1 MTTAIDPAAL
11 AQMLDLMAQA
21 LRMLPAAGVQP
32 AVADQQTG
40 RTLDQWLDAHQAEME
55 AGRGYKV
62 QTLRNKRSL
71 LDHCRRLWGSLPIE
85 QLRPHEVAAGLR
97 TFPAEQGST
106 AHRVLG
112 ELRDAYAE
120 AIAAGW
126 VQTNPAK
133 DIKPPKHKVQRQ
145 RLTLEVWQ
153 AMRDLARASGQKWLE
168 AMLILALVT
177 GQRRGDLV
185 KMMFADVVDGCL
197 RVQQQKEAG
206 KGFGARVAIPL
217 NLQMETIGMSV
228 TDAIEQCRVS
238 AAPGPTLLRKASGS
252 AVDVA
257 AMSNAFGDCIAAV
270 LGDADPGPRRR
281 PSLHEVRSLAA
292 RLYVQQGLP
301 PVTVQTLLGHK
312 DLEMTQLYTNDR
324 GINAHEWKRVAL
336 PNASAVQ

>member
-11 AQMLDLMAQA
+11 AQMLELMAQA
-21 LRMLPAAGVQP
+21 LRMLPAAGVRP
-32 AVADQQTG
+32 EAAAQQTG
-40 RTLDQWLDAHQAEME
+40 RTLGQWLDAHQAEME

-71 LDHCRRLWGSLPIE
+71 LDHCRRLWGSRPIK

-97 TFPAEQGST
+97 AFPAEQGST

-126 VQTNPAK
+126 AETNPAK

-145 RLTLEVWQ
+145 RLTFEVWQ

-217 NLQMETIGMSV
+217 ALRL
-228 TDAIEQCRVS
+228 DAIGLSVGEVIEHCRTCTVE
-238 AAPGPTLLRKASGS
+238 GGTLLRKASGA
-252 AVDVA
+252 AVDVSS
-257 AMSNAFGDCIAAV
+257 MSNAFGECIAAV

-281 PSLHEVRSLAA
+281 PSLHEVRSLSA
-292 RLYVQQGLP
+292 RLYVAQGVSP
-301 PVTVQTLLGHK
+301 STVQTLMGHK
-312 DLEMTQLYTNDR
+312 DLEMTQVYTDDR
-324 GINAHEWKRVAL
+324 GLSAHEWKRVAV
-336 PNASAVQ
+336 PMSCQAD